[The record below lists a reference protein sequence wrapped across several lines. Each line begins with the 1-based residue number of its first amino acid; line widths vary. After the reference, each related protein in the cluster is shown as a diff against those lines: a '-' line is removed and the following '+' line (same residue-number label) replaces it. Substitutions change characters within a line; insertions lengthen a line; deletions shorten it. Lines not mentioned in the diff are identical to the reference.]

1 MTLEKVRKVVKDN
14 LGIMHY
20 FRFKGARNQI
30 EEFRGMITNVY
41 PSIFIIKIDNTTIR
55 SFSYSDL
62 LIDNLE
68 IIS

>member
-1 MTLEKVRKVVKDN
+1 MTLDKVKKLVNDN
-14 LGIMHY
+14 LGIMHS

-30 EEFRGMITNVY
+30 EEFRGMITNIY
-41 PSIFIIKIDNTTIR
+41 PSIFIITIDNEMIR